1 MTPTP
6 EQIAASLTPA
16 EVRAL
21 QGKRGYTDWLRHASS
36 VRLSVQERII
46 RKGLWETFRPE
57 PHGLLCVRTTPIGL
71 AVLAALDKGA
81 GE

>member
-1 MTPTP
+1 MTP

-16 EVRAL
+16 QVRAMN
-21 QGKRGYTDWLRHASS
+21 GKRGYTDWLSHASA
-36 VRLSVQERII
+36 VRPGVQERII

-57 PHGLLCVRTTPIGL
+57 PHGLLCVRATPLGL